1 MSETVGLINQQQH
14 EIREIQW
21 RTDDI
26 DVAHVASFYLGSLS
40 VVEDLW
46 LAGGDAAD
54 VAVDYFKSMQ
64 QWLPEWME
72 SVTTWAGEQE

>member
-1 MSETVGLINQQQH
+1 MSETLGLIHQQRH
-14 EIREIQW
+14 EIREIHW
-21 RTDDI
+21 RTDNTN
-26 DVAHVASFYLGSLS
+26 VANVASFYLGSLS

-64 QWLPEWME
+64 DYLPGWMA
-72 SVTTWAGEQE
+72 SVTTWKEQA